1 MEEEM
6 KIEAFYQSVGGD
18 YREVSARLQSDALIG
33 KFLLKFPQ
41 DPSYTDLQK
50 ARAAGDIHAAFRAVH
65 TLKGVASTLGL
76 GRLATAASAL
86 TEELRPL
93 TAFPENRFFDAVA
106 TEYEAVLAAIR
117 ALQADS

>member
-1 MEEEM
+1 M

-18 YREVSARLQSDALIG
+18 YRKVSARLQGDALIG

-50 ARAAGDIHAAFRAVH
+50 ARAAGDIPTAYRAVH
-65 TLKGVASTLGL
+65 TLKGVAATLGL

-93 TAFPENRFFDAVA
+93 AAFPEDRFFDAVA

-117 ALQADS
+117 ALQAG